1 MQILGQQLYFHEK
14 DNRPINFWK
23 CIHNLINIFK
33 SMHTL
38 YLQTKSITISKS
50 ENLLVIPCQE
60 FLKCW
65 IHCPVEIIM
74 LFIILSNTNFLSKS
88 LSLHLIMSEY
98 TVSL

>member
-1 MQILGQQLYFHEK
+1 MQILGQQLYFHKK

-23 CIHNLINIFK
+23 CINNLINIFK

-88 LSLHLIMSEY
+88 
-98 TVSL
+98 